1 MRKTPLSS
9 LENTIISSDGDR
21 ESLHVC
27 NQLFADLD
35 GVSIGDLVW
44 TGNSY
49 KSKDVIII

>member
-9 LENTIISSDGDR
+9 LENTIISSAGDR

-35 GVSIGDLVW
+35 DCVLIGDLVW

-49 KSKDVIII
+49 TS